1 MKVDLERP
9 SQTAVKLSV
18 SVPFEEMKPAFDKAY
33 QRIAE
38 QVSIPGFRKGK
49 VPARVI
55 DQRFGRGAV
64 IEEALNAALPDF
76 YEKAMLE
83 HNLVPVGRPNIDV
96 TEIADDSHIDFTV
109 EVEIRPEF
117 EIPAFDTLK
126 VEVDTVEVDAASVDE
141 QIDALRNR
149 FATTTEVDRAA
160 QSGDLLLIDISG
172 ELDGNDI
179 PDLSGSAL
187 SYELG
192 TDGMLPGFD
201 DAVAGASKG
210 ETRTFEFTPEA
221 GEHEG
226 KAITVTVT
234 VKAVRER
241 ILAELDDDFA
251 QLASEFDT
259 VAELRADV
267 EQRLARLK
275 RLEQGYQARDKVQQA
290 LLDAIDIPLPAG
302 VLAAELE
309 EHFQDGHGD
318 DDHKAEFEENSRKS
332 LKAQF
337 IFDKIAEQ
345 EQLSVTEAEL
355 SAWLVQQAP
364 RYGMQPQE
372 FADTLVRSGGVQMAV
387 ADVRRAKAVE
397 LVLKSV
403 QVVDSAGAVV
413 DLSALDADLAAY

>member
-9 SQTAVKLSV
+9 NQTSAKLNVNV
-18 SVPFEEMKPAFDKAY
+18 SFDEMKPAFDKAY

-38 QVSIPGFRKGK
+38 QVNIPGFRKGK

-55 DQRFGRGAV
+55 DQRFGRGVV

-96 TEIADDSHIDFTV
+96 TEIAEDSHIDFTV
-109 EVEIRPEF
+109 DVEVRPDF

-126 VEVDTVEVDAASVDE
+126 IEVDAVSVDAGAVDE
-141 QIDALRNR
+141 QIDALRTR

-172 ELDGNDI
+172 EINGENVS
-179 PDLSGSAL
+179 DLSGSAL

-201 DAVAGASKG
+201 EAVTGAAKG
-210 ETRTFEFTPEA
+210 ETRTFTFTPEG
-221 GEHEG
+221 GEHAG
-226 KAITVTVT
+226 QDINVSVT

-241 ILAELDDDFA
+241 ILANLDDDFA

-275 RLEQGYQARDKVQQA
+275 RLEQGYQARDRVQQA
-290 LLDAIDIPLPAG
+290 LLEAIDIPLPTG

-318 DDHKAEFEENSRKS
+318 DAHRSEFEENSRKS

-355 SAWLVQQAP
+355 NAWLMQQAP

-372 FADTLVRSGGVQMAV
+372 FADMLVRSGGVQMAV
-387 ADVRRAKAVE
+387 SDVRRAKAVE

-403 QVVDSAGAVV
+403 QVVDSNGAVV
-413 DLSALDADLAAY
+413 DLDALDADLAR